1 MPKVEKE
8 FDQVAY
14 NRQFE
19 KEHYYRLNV
28 VLPKEL
34 RPVIDNAV
42 AKAGTS
48 KNAYIKSA
56 ILEKI
61 EREEIR

>member
-1 MPKVEKE
+1 MPKISTSFVKAEYDKK
-8 FDQVAY
+8 Y
-14 NRQFE
+14 E

-34 RPVIDNAV
+34 RPIIDA
-42 AKAGTS
+42 AAAAAGQS
-48 KNAYIKSA
+48 KNSFIRSA

-61 EREEIR
+61 EREK